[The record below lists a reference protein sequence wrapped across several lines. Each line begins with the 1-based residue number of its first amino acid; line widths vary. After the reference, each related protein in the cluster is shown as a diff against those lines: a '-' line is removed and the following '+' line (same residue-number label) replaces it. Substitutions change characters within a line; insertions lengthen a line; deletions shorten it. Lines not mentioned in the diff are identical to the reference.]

1 VPVEGGAT
9 GQFMDGQATVD
20 RHSLFEDVLALLVGT
35 LFVALGLSLYQ
46 HATLL
51 TGSSAG
57 LALLVQYAT
66 GYPFALVFFVINLP
80 FYWLA
85 VKRMGWPFTLRTFAA
100 VALLSLFS
108 RLTPQWI
115 GYAHLEPIYAA
126 VAGGGLMGM
135 GLLILFRHRAGLGGF
150 NILALYLQDRG
161 ILRAGYFQ
169 LGVDLAILVAALF
182 VIDWHQVLLSV
193 AGAIV
198 LNIIIGLNH
207 RPGRYV
213 GMS

>member
-1 VPVEGGAT
+1 MRTETANGRI
-9 GQFMDGQATVD
+9 MDGQATVD

-35 LFVALGLSLYQ
+35 MFVALGLTLYQ

-66 GYPFALVFFVINLP
+66 GYPFGAVFFVINLP

-115 GYAHLEPIYAA
+115 GYAHLDPIYAA

-161 ILRAGYFQ
+161 VVRAGYFQ
-169 LGVDLAILVAALF
+169 LAVDLAILVAALF